1 MPKPLHTHLSRRES
15 QIMDVVYRLGEASV
29 ADVARR
35 LPDEPAYNAV
45 RVTLG
50 ILEKKGYLTHRQDGP
65 RYLYAPAVPADKAKL
80 SALQHL
86 MQTFFS
92 GSPSRAILTLLDMSS
107 AKLSEKELDEI
118 AAWVAAARREA
129 ETDE

>member
-1 MPKPLHTHLSRRES
+1 MAKPLHTHLSRRES
-15 QIMDVVYRLGEASV
+15 QIMDAVYRLGEASV
-29 ADVARR
+29 ADVACR
-35 LPDEPAYNAV
+35 LPDAPAYNAV

-92 GSPSRAILTLLDMSS
+92 GSPSSAILTLLDMSS
-107 AKLSEKELDEI
+107 AKLSEEELDEI
-118 AAWVAAARREA
+118 AARIAAAKREA